1 MGIEVILIV
10 TASLTL
16 ASPVATRVEIFVMCM
31 SLALGLQNG
40 AFRRAGGISVH
51 TTYLTGM
58 ITSFVTTQAGNLA
71 SPAAPHL
78 ARPQETKIGL
88 LLSIWAAFVLGA
100 GVGAAM
106 VFHFK
111 VFGMIGAALVLMV
124 LLPFNSRAPQMAST
138 S

>member
-1 MGIEVILIV
+1 
-10 TASLTL
+10 L
-16 ASPVATRVEIFVMCM
+16 ASQVGAKVEIFVICV

-58 ITSFVTTQAGNLA
+58 ITSFITTRAGNFA
-71 SPAAPHL
+71 SPAAPEPVTPL
-78 ARPQETKIGL
+78 NAKIAL
-88 LLSIWAAFVLGA
+88 LLSIWAAFVIGA

-111 VFGMIGAALVLMV
+111 AFGMMGAALLLMI
-124 LLPFNSRAPQMAST
+124 LLPFSSRPSQMASA